1 MHVHATCEHTG
12 TPQSVWG
19 QFLWC
24 IFIFR
29 SYNVEYT
36 SPIRLEA
43 ANGPCGIAL
52 ELTVS
57 VFLSELGQW
66 LDNKT
71 ILSVELVAKP
81 AEVDDE
87 AERQCGAEDL
97 EEDFLDFEQRPRH
110 LPHSLAARISSIL
123 VIFLVGWIARS
134 HRCASAP
141 LR

>member
-1 MHVHATCEHTG
+1 MRAHRDTVACTAQCVGGKHFCGAY
-12 TPQSVWG
+12 
-19 QFLWC
+19 L
-24 IFIFR
+24 FR
-29 SYNVEYT
+29 AYNVEYT

-43 ANGPCGIAL
+43 ANGPRGIAL

-57 VFLSELGQW
+57 IFLSELGQW

-87 AERQCGAEDL
+87 AERECGAKKL

-123 VIFLVGWIARS
+123 VIFLFGWIARS